1 MNTLEQ
7 NRNNK
12 RTEIEQYVWFVERI
26 QTLMAFDWLS
36 ERSGEET
43 SHAQELSRNQSI
55 LCFDVMR
62 QHHWPIEGC
71 LLHIRVFFGGK
82 TKSPCFDL
90 FIQWLINQI
99 MNTYR
104 NHFSRSYENRS
115 NYNNH
120 NHNHNHDDD
129 DDDDDDKLT

>member
-1 MNTLEQ
+1 MKTREQ

-55 LCFDVMR
+55 LCFDVML
-62 QHHWPIEGC
+62 QHH
-71 LLHIRVFFGGK
+71 
-82 TKSPCFDL
+82 
-90 FIQWLINQI
+90 
-99 MNTYR
+99 
-104 NHFSRSYENRS
+104 
-115 NYNNH
+115 
-120 NHNHNHDDD
+120 
-129 DDDDDDKLT
+129 

>member
-1 MNTLEQ
+1 MKTREQ

-55 LCFDVMR
+55 LRFDAML

-71 LLHIRVFFGGK
+71 LLHISVFFGGK

-90 FIQWLINQI
+90 FIQWLI
-99 MNTYR
+99 
-104 NHFSRSYENRS
+104 
-115 NYNNH
+115 
-120 NHNHNHDDD
+120 
-129 DDDDDDKLT
+129 K